1 MEDRIKNVLEKL
13 EKQGFEAW
21 LVGGYVRDFLL
32 GRTTTDIDIATN
44 ATPSQIKD
52 LFHIE
57 ETFPQERFG
66 NVVIDGMEIT
76 TYRKDTYN
84 IGNRFPQIEFVST
97 LEEDALRRDFT
108 INALYMNK
116 NGKILDPTHRGLQDL
131 KDGKIR
137 TIGDP
142 KRSFRE
148 DPLRMIRAVRF
159 SWQLNFTLDPAVE
172 QALKDLEIQE
182 LLIKTVSEKRIE
194 KEIEKGL
201 SFSVIKDKYD
211 FLLKKGF

>member
-13 EKQGFEAW
+13 EKQGVEAW

-97 LEEDALRRDFT
+97 LEEDSLRRDFT

-131 KDGKIR
+131 KDGKIC

-142 KRSFRE
+142 KCSFRE

-159 SWQLNFTLDPAVE
+159 SYEFHFKLDSMVE
-172 QALKDLEIQE
+172 QALKDSE
-182 LLIKTVSEKRIE
+182 LRSLLTQTVSEKRIK
-194 KEIEKGL
+194 KEIEKG
-201 SFSVIKDKYD
+201 FPFQVTEEKYD

>member
-66 NVVIDGMEIT
+66 NVVVDGMEIT

-131 KDGKIR
+131 KDGKNC
-137 TIGDP
+137 TIGDR
-142 KRSFRE
+142 KYVFRE

-159 SWQLNFTLDPAVE
+159 SYEFHFKLDSMVE
-172 QALKDLEIQE
+172 QALKDSE
-182 LLIKTVSEKRIE
+182 LRSLLTQTVSEKRIK
-194 KEIEKGL
+194 KEIEKG
-201 SFSVIKDKYD
+201 FPFQVTEEKYD

>member
-66 NVVIDGMEIT
+66 NVVVDGMEIT

-97 LEEDALRRDFT
+97 LEEDSLRRDFT

-131 KDGKIR
+131 KDGKIC

-142 KRSFRE
+142 KCSFRE

-159 SWQLNFTLDPAVE
+159 SYEFHFKLDSMVE
-172 QALKDLEIQE
+172 QALKDSE
-182 LLIKTVSEKRIE
+182 LRSLLTQTVSEKRIK
-194 KEIEKGL
+194 KEIEKG
-201 SFSVIKDKYD
+201 FPFQVTEEKYD

>member
-76 TYRKDTYN
+76 TFRKDTYT

-108 INALYMNK
+108 MNALYMNK
-116 NGKILDPTHRGLQDL
+116 EGKIVDPTRRGLEDL
-131 KDGKIR
+131 KAGKIC
-137 TIGDP
+137 TICDP
-142 KRSFRE
+142 KCSFRE

-159 SWQLNFTLDPAVE
+159 SYEFHFKLDSMVE
-172 QALKDLEIQE
+172 QALKDSE
-182 LLIKTVSEKRIE
+182 LRSLLTQTVSEKRIK
-194 KEIEKGL
+194 KEIEKG
-201 SFSVIKDKYD
+201 FPFQVTEEKYD